1 MSPRRPPP
9 CPASRDG
16 PRRGKRRS
24 FVRSVGVPGPGKKQ
38 AAGNAGKHRAAPSR
52 DYLRHSLPC
61 CRRCTLL
68 HTGAAF
74 PKPPIRPPESA
85 RPPNPPFLPTS
96 APIFPQ
102 KTSALRKASCFSPPR
117 VGTADAEQKDYRKS
131 MFSLSRRENSRA
143 PRASAPGVPMTH
155 VFDVPHGNDA
165 RALFFPRQHAPR
177 QNSLRSLK
185 QRGAACRT
193 LREKRRRRSLR
204 SPEARRNIQR
214 GESFLEQRGNFTA
227 RDFSEPCPARS
238 VHPSGHRNVRA
249 AEEPAMRRR
258 ASAGLPR
265 FRAQKRRRE
274 ARRLFHKHVAAG
286 D

>member
-9 CPASRDG
+9 CPALRDWPGVMSLFPASRDG

-85 RPPNPPFLPTS
+85 RPPKPPFLPTS
-96 APIFPQ
+96 APIFLQ
-102 KTSALRKASCFSPPR
+102 KKRRTSARRPVFPLPAWKQPTQSKKITAKACFPSPGVKTAAPRVPPR
-117 VGTADAEQKDYRKS
+117 PA
-131 MFSLSRRENSRA
+131 SR
-143 PRASAPGVPMTH
+143 MTH

-165 RALFFPRQHAPR
+165 LALFSLPRQHAPR
-177 QNSLRSLK
+177 QNRLRSLK
-185 QRGAACRT
+185 QRGAA
-193 LREKRRRRSLR
+193 
-204 SPEARRNIQR
+204 
-214 GESFLEQRGNFTA
+214 
-227 RDFSEPCPARS
+227 
-238 VHPSGHRNVRA
+238 
-249 AEEPAMRRR
+249 
-258 ASAGLPR
+258 
-265 FRAQKRRRE
+265 
-274 ARRLFHKHVAAG
+274 
-286 D
+286 